1 MKLFFKYLSMHL
13 KSKIEYRLSF
23 ILSIISQ
30 LVFLFVE
37 LFTVYSLFNKFSLL
51 DAYNI
56 DELLLGFS
64 IVWLG
69 FSTSE
74 FLLRGFDHFSGLIAS
89 GKFDLLLIRPR
100 NIYIQIIGYDIG
112 LEKIG
117 RVFISLICFI
127 WSASKVAKFSLINI
141 LLILEIAI
149 GSINIMGGLLIIGA
163 TACFFT
169 VQGLE
174 FVNIFTNGT
183 KQLGQYPMSIYKK
196 IFRLIFTFIIP
207 LTIIN
212 YYPIDYLTGRTNNL
226 VYIFLPLISFLFLL
240 IAILIF
246 NMGMKKYKST
256 GS

>member
-1 MKLFFKYLSMHL
+1 MHL
-13 KSKIEYRLSF
+13 KSALEYRLSF
-23 ILSIISQ
+23 ILSVISQ
-30 LVFLFVE
+30 LLFLFVE

-51 DAYNI
+51 ETYNVY
-56 DELLLGFS
+56 ELLLGFS

-74 FLLRGFDHFSGLIAS
+74 FLLRGFDHFANLIVD

-117 RVFISLICFI
+117 RVIISFLCFI
-127 WSASKVAKFSLINI
+127 WSATKVINFSFTNVT
-141 LLILEIAI
+141 LLILVAF

-163 TACFFT
+163 SACFFT

-183 KQLGQYPMSIYKK
+183 KQLGQYPMGIYKK
-196 IFRLIFTFIIP
+196 IFRYIFTFIIP

-212 YYPIDYLTGRTNNL
+212 YYPLEYLTGRSNNL
-226 VYIFLPLISFLFLL
+226 LYVFLPIISFIFLLF
-240 IAILIF
+240 AILIF
-246 NMGMKKYKST
+246 NLGMRKYKST